1 MKCVNH
7 AKFTKNCD
15 FCEFFCGERGEKVM
29 NMNILIA
36 NALCK
41 MI

>member
-15 FCEFFCGERGEKVM
+15 FCEFFVEKGEKVM
-29 NMNILIA
+29 NMKILIA